1 MITLEKIK
9 HGDSF
14 ESLLS
19 QNPSIYAVDSIEDR
33 KIRYA
38 IAQKECAV
46 LRGKFGLRCKL
57 DEVTT
62 LADWFPDN
70 IKQEILD
77 IYEDI
82 QFLRKAE
89 VVI

>member
-1 MITLEKIK
+1 MITLERIK
-9 HGDSF
+9 YGDSF
-14 ESLLS
+14 EGILS
-19 QNPSIYAVDSIEDR
+19 QNPKIYAIESIEDI

-38 IAQKECAV
+38 VSRSEFAV
-46 LRGKFGLRCKL
+46 LRGKFGIRCRLEEIKT
-57 DEVTT
+57 V
-62 LADWFPDN
+62 ADWFPDN

-82 QFLRKAE
+82 KFLRNAE

>member
-9 HGDSF
+9 YGDSF

-19 QNPSIYAVDSIEDR
+19 QNTSIYAIDSIEDN

-38 IAQKECAV
+38 IAKEEFAV

-82 QFLRKAE
+82 KFLRNAE

>member
-1 MITLEKIK
+1 MIKLEKIK
-9 HGDSF
+9 YGGSF
-14 ESLLS
+14 ATILS
-19 QNPSIYAVDSIEDR
+19 QNPNIYAVESIEDS

-38 IAQKECAV
+38 VAKSEFAV
-46 LRGKFGLRCKL
+46 LKGKFGLRCKL
-57 DEVTT
+57 DEVTM

-82 QFLRKAE
+82 KFLRNAE

>member
-1 MITLEKIK
+1 MIKLESIK
-9 HGDSF
+9 YGDSF
-14 ESLLS
+14 SRILS
-19 QNPSIYAVDSIEDR
+19 QNPNIYAVDSLEDS

-38 IAQKECAV
+38 IAKKEFAV

-82 QFLRKAE
+82 KFLRKAE

>member
-9 HGDSF
+9 YGDSF
-14 ESLLS
+14 ARLLS
-19 QNPSIYAVDSIEDR
+19 QNPNIYAVDSIEDR

-38 IAQKECAV
+38 IAQKEFAV

-57 DEVTT
+57 EEVTK

-70 IKQEILD
+70 IKREILD
-77 IYEDI
+77 IYEDV

-89 VVI
+89 VII